1 MAAVLPV
8 SLIRILPAFPAL
20 VIVAFE
26 TDACS
31 VADAN
36 FRYFS
41 EMLSSEFWDSDVTTA
56 MNVYREAHT
65 ATISGMTRYE
75 DHLDDM
81 PARGYA
87 RSSIVVGRRQSFLSL
102 LFGHLANYHSRG
114 SFNAPEQLSS
124 YGDGIKGRWTYS
136 DSFRSYLH
144 NGTNE
149 VDIDFCTPSTT
160 LPAR

>member
-1 MAAVLPV
+1 
-8 SLIRILPAFPAL
+8 
-20 VIVAFE
+20 
-26 TDACS
+26 
-31 VADAN
+31 
-36 FRYFS
+36 
-41 EMLSSEFWDSDVTTA
+41 MLSSEFWDKDVTMA
-56 MNVYREAHT
+56 MNAYREMHT

-102 LFGHLANYHSRG
+102 LFGHIANYHSRG
-114 SFNAPEQLSS
+114 SFNSPEQLSS

-160 LPAR
+160 LPAIMTRWMMVFEERDLDVVALLRLAPRRMFMPSVGVKTPA